1 MIVVSDTTPLISFL
15 KIDEVKGRLVAKNL
29 GLKLLGTVGIC

>member
-15 KIDEVKGRLVAKNL
+15 KIN
-29 GLKLLGTVGIC
+29 KLHLFEKIFGKVMKVNQ